1 MPAATAS
8 ALAAPSSS
16 TGITARKN
24 GKSLARNMAKP
35 LAGVLLEQPLR
46 LAPSPAVA
54 RKALAHRPI
63 FKTPRRGRHHVDQL
77 DFEFSYAGPNPV
89 PLGQ

>member
-1 MPAATAS
+1 MLELRQLKAFVAIAEE
-8 ALAAPSSS
+8 
-16 TGITARKN
+16 GYITARRN
-24 GKSLARNMAKP
+24 GKSLLRSIAKP

-63 FKTPRRGRHHVDQL
+63 FRTLRRDNSGVSVR
-77 DFEFSYAGPNPV
+77 
-89 PLGQ
+89 LGFIVIVIP

>member
-1 MPAATAS
+1 MPATTVS

-24 GKSLARNMAKP
+24 GKSLARNIAKP

-46 LAPSPAVA
+46 LAPIPAVA

-63 FKTPRRGRHHVDQL
+63 FKTPRRD
-77 DFEFSYAGPNPV
+77 SAGESFR
-89 PLGQ
+89 LGFIVFIVLKVTVISG